1 MLIFHTAICAG
12 ASQIATDGRR
22 EPDVLVATPSLRS
35 GMEVNM
41 RISVGMLLFALFDS
55 GVAFF
60 LVYYVTKAKFGGDQ
74 KSLARILGAVLGTLT
89 FITYFAV
96 IVWFNTYPITASDTV
111 KQIVYWMPIVL
122 SILMLILIWLSKP
135 QKSLTDEEENEE
147 GSDASE
153 EGENGNE
160 ENEETPL

>member
-1 MLIFHTAICAG
+1 
-12 ASQIATDGRR
+12 
-22 EPDVLVATPSLRS
+22 
-35 GMEVNM
+35 M

-74 KSLARILGAVLGTLT
+74 KSIARILGSVLGTLT

-111 KQIVYWMPIVL
+111 KQLVYWLPIVL
-122 SILMLILIWLSKP
+122 SILMLVLIQLSKP
-135 QKSLTDEEENEE
+135 QKTVPDELEDENGESTE
-147 GSDASE
+147 GETEGEAE
-153 EGENGNE
+153 EGE
-160 ENEETPL
+160 TPAEPPI